1 MGGWERKEGE
11 GLLMLEGETE
21 GGSSCSKEGGGAHPK
36 EGGWEEEGGR
46 KGEKFL
52 FINLNK
58 GELRLM

>member
-1 MGGWERKEGE
+1 
-11 GLLMLEGETE
+11 MLEGETE
-21 GGSSCSKEGGGAHPK
+21 GGGSCSKEGGGAHSKEGGGAHSK
-36 EGGWEEEGGR
+36 EGGWEEERGR